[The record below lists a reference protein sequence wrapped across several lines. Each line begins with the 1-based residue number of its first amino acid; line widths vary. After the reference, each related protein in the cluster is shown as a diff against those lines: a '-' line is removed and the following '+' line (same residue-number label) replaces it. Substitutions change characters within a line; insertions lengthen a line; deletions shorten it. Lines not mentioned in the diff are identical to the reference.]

1 MWKTKEISITVIF
14 EWFHWTMR
22 IRALYNA
29 TVISNRYVAPSIS
42 AWMETSWKIKYPD
55 DVWSKRHQHRNR
67 FLVQACSDWEILRC
81 VMQMLEWKFAS
92 HDWFFFF
99 SYFFVVVV
107 YLIITWF
114 SHLYNIN
121 IYYIKEMWVALFV
134 TYFFPSFFS
143 FIYLV
148 YIFTHLLIY
157 LKSII

>member
-1 MWKTKEISITVIF
+1 
-14 EWFHWTMR
+14 
-22 IRALYNA
+22 
-29 TVISNRYVAPSIS
+29 
-42 AWMETSWKIKYPD
+42 
-55 DVWSKRHQHRNR
+55 
-67 FLVQACSDWEILRC
+67 
-81 VMQMLEWKFAS
+81 MQMLEWKFAS